1 MVVPEIRHDLQEEGF
16 LEISSKTGS
25 IRCTPHRVSQ
35 SPGVVKEV
43 FSRNVFSKYWR
54 RIDRPQQMEGL
65 LGRGRLEA
73 AFCSAGSQS
82 VDSPCSRPEAQ
93 ENDCLANRV
102 DAVMSGEG

>member
-1 MVVPEIRHDLQEEGF
+1 MENN
-16 LEISSKTGS
+16 SKIKS
-25 IRCTPHRVSQ
+25 IEKERGKKGRTSLT
-35 SPGVVKEV
+35 VKEV